1 MFINGGMNINGDI
14 YWALLVYLR
23 AQDTVENK
31 AKSKKLRNQEYQEE
45 RKIKRRKSKKDLPND
60 KQ

>member
-1 MFINGGMNINGDI
+1 MNINGDI

-45 RKIKRRKSKKDLPND
+45 RKIKRRKSKKDLPNE